1 MRVLLATCAGDR
13 VDPDGPVLLAALA
26 AEGLEARLAVWDDPR
41 ESWEDA
47 LVVVRSTWDYTS
59 RREAFLAWA
68 RAVPRLLNPYP
79 VVEYSSD
86 KRYLVDLARRGV
98 PVVESLVVEVGE
110 TPALPEGD
118 LVVKPVVGAGS
129 MDAARYGPDE
139 RDAARAHV
147 ARLHRAGRA
156 ALVQPYVASVD
167 AEGEVA
173 VVVIDG
179 EVSHLMRKGA
189 MLNTD
194 ELERTWLYRF
204 EQMALA
210 PRDPAL
216 ERLALAVLDEVVGL
230 ADEPPLYARV
240 DLVRTEAD
248 WAVLELELVEPSL
261 FLGFHPPAAR
271 RLAAA
276 VRARLERPA

>member
-261 FLGFHPPAAR
+261 FLGFHPPAAG
-271 RLAAA
+271 RLAGA
-276 VRARLERPA
+276 VRARL

>member
-13 VDPDGPVLLAALA
+13 VDPDGPPLLAALA

-110 TPALPEGD
+110 RPALPEGD

-147 ARLHRAGRA
+147 ARLHRAGRP

-240 DLVRTEAD
+240 DLVRTGAG

-261 FLGFHPPAAR
+261 FLGFHPPAAG
-271 RLAAA
+271 RLAGA
-276 VRARLERPA
+276 VRARL